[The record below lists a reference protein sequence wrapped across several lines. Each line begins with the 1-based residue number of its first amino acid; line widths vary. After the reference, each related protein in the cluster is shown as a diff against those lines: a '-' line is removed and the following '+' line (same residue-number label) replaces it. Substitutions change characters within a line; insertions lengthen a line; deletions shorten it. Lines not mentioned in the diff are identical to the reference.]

1 MKKNGFVALEIPG
14 TRRTLPL
21 RVSIG
26 WSTLGVYVGV
36 YTGRTPEPHRA
47 WMAGRLWRGS
57 IAQGKSARLWF
68 STHHRF
74 PRAEA

>member
-1 MKKNGFVALEIPG
+1 MASGGFIAFTIPE

-21 RVSIG
+21 RVSLG
-26 WSTLGVYVGV
+26 WSNLGAYLALYSGATL
-36 YTGRTPEPHRA
+36 EPHRA

-68 STHHRF
+68 STHYRF
-74 PRAEA
+74 PRAEG